1 MTDPTPGGPVTY
13 ACPECQAGTLR
24 LKRVV
29 FARWFGDQFVTIPNF
44 PGWVCDVCGER
55 EYDDVALE
63 QVRLILGPETEMP
76 RELSRRRSAGLPDSQ
91 AEPHRSGRR
100 PI

>member
-1 MTDPTPGGPVTY
+1 MTDPEAGGPVAY
-13 ACPECQAGTLR
+13 ACRQCQAGTLH

-29 FARWFGDQFVTIPNF
+29 LAHWFGEHFVTIPNF

-55 EYDDVALE
+55 EYDAVALE

-76 RELSRRRSAGLPDSQ
+76 REISRRSRPGLPDSP
-91 AEPHRSGRR
+91 AEPRPSGRR